1 MLKTYLKPG
10 VKLLGLSSL
19 INTPKDGFDG
29 CYRVASMG
37 TVIAIEFFD
46 ARQRKDSASMKPVRI
61 LPYRPGMI
69 STVAMGGPE
78 VISGEF
84 TGCVMSVYTK
94 DGGQFAAHVDTNKDT
109 TQRSAYDSLMKQSGV
124 KLQAEYD
131 TTGKLNAYP
140 ALDAKTRILCLASG
154 TTIDHY
160 FVATS
165 AHAFSAMT
173 AAPGAGFDAPKTQ
186 GMTSETVY
194 TILPSLGH

>member
-1 MLKTYLKPG
+1 MLKNHLKPG

-46 ARQRKDSASMKPVRI
+46 ARTRTDAATMKTVRI

-109 TQRSAYDSLMKQSGV
+109 TQRGAYDSLMKQSGV
-124 KLQAEYD
+124 TLQAEYD
-131 TTGKLNAYP
+131 TTGKLNEYP

-154 TTIDHY
+154 STIEHY
-160 FVATS
+160 FVQTS
-165 AHAFSAMT
+165 GHQFSAMT
-173 AAPGAGFDAPKTQ
+173 APPGAGMHAPKVQ
-186 GMTSETVY
+186 GMVTESIY
-194 TILPSLGH
+194 TILPSLGC